1 MFAVERHA
9 LTDLRSQFSGGGQ
22 NEGTSLIRPGTLS
35 FG

>member
-1 MFAVERHA
+1 MFAIERHT

-22 NEGTSLIRPGTLS
+22 NEGASLIRPGTLP